1 MFCKKVHWP
10 RVHAEYRLHLQAS
23 NLKLASPYEEKNSS
37 GTKKE
42 RKKKKEQKR
51 KELKVCIL

>member
-23 NLKLASPYEEKNSS
+23 NLKLASPYEEKKFEWDEKR
-37 GTKKE
+37 KKE
-42 RKKKKEQKR
+42 KKEQKR